1 MAAICLLMAAMTA
14 GMLALYKIIAV
25 ISRKAGIFQMLK
37 GALLP
42 FFYGMINQ
50 FKKISLPVNKV

>member
-42 FFYGMINQ
+42 FFME
-50 FKKISLPVNKV
+50 